1 MSKDLNS
8 KYYKEYRSIIR
19 KTAPEKYKKAM
30 IKKSPANEKYKE
42 IDPGYDNCMNFAK
55 NKFHVYITTYSEAII
70 PYFKVVYGDNK
81 SYICIGSCEYSP
93 EFDSDILSVKEREN
107 LVRFLNTEHV
117 LDDVTNYG
125 EYYTY
130 IKTNWDFILDEAYE
144 ETWAGVSTVMLD
156 SHMHEGM
163 MTIPDYSKLHVRN
176 GK

>member
-1 MSKDLNS
+1 MAKDPNS
-8 KYYKEYRSIIR
+8 AYYKEFLAIR
-19 KTAPEKYKKAM
+19 RRTTPEIYEEM
-30 IKKSPANEKYKE
+30 TRKKSPANEKYKE

-107 LVRFLNTEHV
+107 LIKFLTKDNLFHSTY
-117 LDDVTNYG
+117 NWG
-125 EYYTY
+125 EAYSYTM
-130 IKTNWDFILDEAYE
+130 TNWRIILEKSYD
-144 ETWAGVSTVMLD
+144 ETWDGNCSMLD
-156 SHMHEGM
+156 FHMHEGM
-163 MTIPDYSKLHVRN
+163 LDMPNYMKLPVRK